1 MRARLGFLFMRS
13 ILVNVVCI
21 FVILITCP
29 LKASDINQQ
38 KPYPEN
44 IFITFAEGMTGSTND
59 EGIETGYRMWT
70 VITIKEMLTKIHV
83 NSLEVYPPKI
93 ELKVGEVYSLKN
105 LRVTARNAD
114 AQIVEHAPIFLA
126 YSQYVLCYDNCN
138 QGWGEIEPR
147 VIEIVNRYDEADL
160 IRGLRPGRIEL
171 RIQTLSHRNGTCPVI
186 YFDLVVQ

>member
-105 LRVTARNAD
+105 
-114 AQIVEHAPIFLA
+114 
-126 YSQYVLCYDNCN
+126 
-138 QGWGEIEPR
+138 
-147 VIEIVNRYDEADL
+147 
-160 IRGLRPGRIEL
+160 
-171 RIQTLSHRNGTCPVI
+171 
-186 YFDLVVQ
+186 